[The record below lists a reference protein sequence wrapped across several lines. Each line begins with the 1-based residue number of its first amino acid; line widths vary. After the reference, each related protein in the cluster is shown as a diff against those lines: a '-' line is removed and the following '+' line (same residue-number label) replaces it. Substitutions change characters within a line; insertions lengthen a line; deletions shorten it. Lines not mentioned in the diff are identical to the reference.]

1 MERVLEP
8 PYLIVKP
15 FVSEEEFYRDA
26 SEDSDWEYLD
36 GRIVMHSPASDRH
49 EDLFSFLGTLLRA
62 YLDHTGAG
70 IVRGSRYP
78 MRLDARW
85 SPEPDLLVIRPEKRP
100 RLTRTHLDG
109 PADFVIEIASDSDP
123 GLDRR
128 EKLPRYREAG
138 IEEIWLVDPFQQ
150 QLLVE
155 TKEAHGHAARSL
167 AAGRLDSR
175 VLPGFW
181 IEVAWLWRDELPST
195 LACLREI
202 VGFLDTPQGHAP

>member
-26 SEDSDWEYLD
+26 DEDSDWEYLD

-49 EDLFSFLGTLLRA
+49 EDLFRFLLTLVSA
-62 YLDHTGAG
+62 YLDHTRAG
-70 IVRGSRYP
+70 LVRGSRYP

-155 TKEAHGHAARSL
+155 TREPPGYASRSL
-167 AAGRLDSR
+167 ASGRLDSR

-195 LACLREI
+195 VACLQDIMGGADRSRGRE
-202 VGFLDTPQGHAP
+202 P

>member
-26 SEDSDWEYLD
+26 GEDSDWEYLD

-49 EDLFSFLGTLLRA
+49 EDLFRFMLTLVSAFLDYTR
-62 YLDHTGAG
+62 AG

-78 MRLDARW
+78 MRLDGRW
-85 SPEPDLLVIRPEKRP
+85 SPEPDLLVIRPDKRP
-100 RLTRTHLDG
+100 QLTRTHLDG
-109 PADFVIEIASDSDP
+109 PADFVVEIASDSDP

-150 QLLVE
+150 QVLVE
-155 TKEAHGHAARSL
+155 TKEPQGYASRSL
-167 AAGRLDSR
+167 AAGRVDSR

-181 IEVAWLWRDELPST
+181 IDVSWLWPDELPST

-202 VGFLDTPQGHAP
+202 IGSLDTPREPET